1 MNTPARGFTLIE
13 ILIVVVIIAVIA
25 TFATFSLGP
34 REARMVKEEAE
45 RIAALLQLAEE
56 ESILS
61 AQELALA
68 VTETGYQFE
77 VYDGAD
83 WQTLATDGV
92 FRPRSL
98 PESMQ
103 LAMTMDQKPV
113 ELPKAKSAAVD
124 VTDKDEKKSEGKDS
138 KDKDS
143 KDKSD
148 KGAKRDERTA
158 GKSGKADK
166 KAKDEPARA
175 LILSSG
181 EVTPF
186 ELTVRLEDRDEG
198 YKIAVDARGEIKLEK
213 FDEKL

>member
-138 KDKDS
+138 KDK
-143 KDKSD
+143 SD

>member
-77 VYDGAD
+77 VYDGAE

-92 FRPRSL
+92 FRPRTL

-124 VTDKDEKKSEGKDS
+124 VTDKDEKKSEGKD
-138 KDKDS
+138 KDKE
-143 KDKSD
+143 KSD

-186 ELTVRLEDRDEG
+186 ELTLRLEDRDEG
-198 YKIAVDARGEIKLEK
+198 YKIAVDARGEIKFEK